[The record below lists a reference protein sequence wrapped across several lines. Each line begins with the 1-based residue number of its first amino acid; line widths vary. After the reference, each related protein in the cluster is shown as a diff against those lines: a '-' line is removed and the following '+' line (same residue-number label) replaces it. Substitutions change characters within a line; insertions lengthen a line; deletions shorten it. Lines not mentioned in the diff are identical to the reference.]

1 MAYSGYHL
9 KFGNTILPYKYMKL
23 ATYKSSPNQ
32 RLDLEAYRDS
42 DGMLHREALS
52 HTASKV
58 EWETPYLTNIDVAE
72 MNAIFNAAMSNKTER
87 KVTVTYYD
95 EENDTYKTGTFYM
108 PDVQY
113 TVYHADPD
121 NKQLIY
127 NPIRLAIIE
136 Y

>member
-9 KFGNTILPYKYMKL
+9 KFGNTILPYKYIKL

-32 RLDLEAYRDS
+32 RLDLDSYRDS
-42 DGMLHREALS
+42 DGVLHREVLS
-52 HTASKV
+52 HTASKI

-72 MNAIFNAAMSNKTER
+72 MNAIFNAAMSNQTER
-87 KVTVTYYD
+87 KVSVTYYN

-113 TVYHADPD
+113 TVYHADLD
-121 NKQLIY
+121 NKRLIY
-127 NPIRLAIIE
+127 SPIRIALIE